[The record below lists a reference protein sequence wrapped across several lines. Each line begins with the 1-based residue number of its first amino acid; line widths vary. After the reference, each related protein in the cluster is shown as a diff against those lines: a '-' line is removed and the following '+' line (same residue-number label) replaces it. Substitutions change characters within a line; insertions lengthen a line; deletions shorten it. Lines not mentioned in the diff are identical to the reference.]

1 MDFIYFRS
9 SHAKVKQFT
18 STDLLM
24 HYFFSATH
32 ILKLPRTQ
40 IEAKNASMANS
51 ASKSYFGKFYNFK
64 SKIVMF
70 IISKL

>member
-1 MDFIYFRS
+1 
-9 SHAKVKQFT
+9 
-18 STDLLM
+18 M